1 MITDLKLIKEGRN
14 YVIKFF
20 NQRPKTLENYGSLLV
35 ALDEV
40 AKSIEEEYIKVA
52 QKIIDLG
59 IDTPVYIKEQKKWI
73 VPEIINDS
81 IMKIMIIDRDDY
93 KQLSN
98 NPIEIKDNILKVK
111 DIKKDNSDNLSEEK
125 SDVDITNYMD
135 KVKNR
140 DCENCRK
147 DLSEC
152 GACLSVDDKEE

>member
-111 DIKKDNSDNLSEEK
+111 DIKKIIQIICQKKNLMLILLIIWIRLKIEIVKIVEK
-125 SDVDITNYMD
+125 IYQNVVLVYQ
-135 KVKNR
+135 
-140 DCENCRK
+140 
-147 DLSEC
+147 
-152 GACLSVDDKEE
+152 